1 MSATPAERAPVAP
14 VPTGP
19 TAAPA
24 TAPAALPAAL
34 PAAPDKAG
42 MPYYEKIR
50 KDLRDM
56 IQRKRGLD
64 KTLVSPLQ
72 NSPRS
77 RALSD

>member
-24 TAPAALPAAL
+24 TAPAALPAA
-34 PAAPDKAG
+34 PDKTG

-64 KTLVSPLQ
+64 KTLVSPPLESILIACAQ
-72 NSPRS
+72 
-77 RALSD
+77 